1 MSDMDREVRSIFD
14 DALQKYHEGEKKY
27 GELDIMKDPRNFLA
41 EAEAELLDTMV
52 YCAFE
57 ISRIRKVNATL
68 NKRLHEIVFLRN
80 YLLRQSAK
88 SVGRKEEK

>member
-41 EAEAELLDTMV
+41 EAEAELLDTMN
-52 YCAFE
+52 YLAFE
-57 ISRIRKVNATL
+57 IIRIRRVNAML
-68 NKRLHEIVFLRN
+68 NKLIQERGEVP
-80 YLLRQSAK
+80 
-88 SVGRKEEK
+88 E

>member
-41 EAEAELLDTMV
+41 EAEAELLDTMN
-52 YCAFE
+52 YLAFE
-57 ISRIRKVNATL
+57 IIRIRRVNAML
-68 NKRLHEIVFLRN
+68 NKLIQERAEVP
-80 YLLRQSAK
+80 
-88 SVGRKEEK
+88 E